1 MSYGDIIDEL
11 DDIFTTDTD
20 GGDATGL
27 EIVFAVLNIFIIE
40 IDLCIDFSDTKCH
53 GNLKICSDNTS
64 QTISELIIKSGTVTM
79 NTVHLVFGFFLVVD
93 RSKTVAVF
101 C

>member
-11 DDIFTTDTD
+11 DVFTTD
-20 GGDATGL
+20 GEATGL
-27 EIVFAVLNIFIIE
+27 EIVFVVLKIFIIE
-40 IDLCIDFSDTKCH
+40 IDFRDTRCH
-53 GNLKICSDNTS
+53 GNSQICSENTS

-79 NTVHLVFGFFLVVD
+79 NTVRLVFGFFFVVD

-101 C
+101 CQ